1 MQQLFDSRSFM
12 SNSDPKFGRILTGSL
27 LFRGENVSGCEVD
40 SQVKHL
46 TDKHS
51 QQFVEWIPNRVMT
64 SICSVSPPYKN
75 ASMCGTMLLNTTS
88 INGTLRN
95 VLSNFQKM
103 YRRKAFVHWY
113 TNEGM
118 DI

>member
-1 MQQLFDSRSFM
+1 
-12 SNSDPKFGRILTGSL
+12 
-27 LFRGENVSGCEVD
+27 
-40 SQVKHL
+40 
-46 TDKHS
+46 
-51 QQFVEWIPNRVMT
+51 MT

-118 DI
+118 DIQEFDEAESNLNELINEYQQYADAGNGSDDEDMQVEYKSKVETASSATREDLMTTATSKYS